1 MTSTEK
7 NSAVNRLKVLCGIAN
22 KSIKRMILLAN
33 LWSMGGLCREQYS
46 CSTSR
51 LRPESVH
58 CTSCTV
64 LINLT
69 HLRAGLVL
77 ITDVEEIR
85 NAWTLFIQSYV
96 GYAQ

>member
-1 MTSTEK
+1 
-7 NSAVNRLKVLCGIAN
+7 
-22 KSIKRMILLAN
+22 MILLAN

-51 LRPESVH
+51 LHPESIH

-69 HLRAGLVL
+69 MRGRGYIVL
-77 ITDVEEIR
+77 ITDVEEIC
-85 NAWTLFIQSYV
+85 NAWTLFIQNYD
-96 GYAQ
+96 GYAQTCSL